1 MSILAVSP
9 PVPRPVR
16 AAVVVWLVAVGAGV
30 AETLVHLAL
39 PDPPGP
45 AALAKRAVIYAGV
58 VVLVLALPKG
68 RNVVR
73 WTLAVLLG
81 VVGTASL
88 VVEPLTWLAT
98 GASPVEYLAERGR
111 RGPRG
116 RRAARRA
123 PGGGRRGAGAHVPAR
138 GERVLQ
144 FAPASSASVR
154 SWRRIMTRSPQ
165 ASGVPQE
172 PAATRRRPTVTVA
185 TSREPRGSGATA

>member
-58 VVLVLALPKG
+58 VVLVLALPRG

-88 VVEPLTWLAT
+88 VVEPLIWLAS
-98 GASPVEYLAERGR
+98 GASPVEYLADAGLPDLAVVVLRAVHLAAVVVALVLMFRPASNAYFSSR
-111 RGPRG
+111 R
-116 RRAARRA
+116 
-123 PGGGRRGAGAHVPAR
+123 PAR
-138 GERVLQ
+138 
-144 FAPASSASVR
+144 
-154 SWRRIMTRSPQ
+154 
-165 ASGVPQE
+165 
-172 PAATRRRPTVTVA
+172 
-185 TSREPRGSGATA
+185 